1 MSDAFIVNGHIIDPA
16 NNIDELGDLVITDGR
31 IVRVGVNSSQR
42 SAVSDQQEN
51 LVVGKH
57 SGLQTPPT
65 TSESRKPKVS
75 ESHSDVYDATGLIV
89 APGLIDMH
97 VHLRE
102 PGFEHKE
109 TIATGT
115 AAAAAGGFTSVACM
129 ANTSPVIDTPEKIEE
144 IYEIARDAAATNVF
158 PFGSITKG
166 LAGHEL
172 TDMRGMRS
180 AGAVGFSDDGVTV
193 MNAALMRD
201 ALSLSAELGFPIMVH
216 CEEHNLNAGAVMNL
230 GETSRKLGLIG
241 SPNAA
246 EDIIV
251 ARDIMLAEMTGGHL
265 HVLHVSTAGAV
276 ALIRQGKSRGVH
288 LTAEACP
295 HHWILTDTEV
305 EKQGTNAKMHPPLRT
320 QTDIDAVIE
329 GLCDGT
335 IDAIATDHAPHAPS
349 EKAQEM
355 LDAPNGIIGL
365 ETCLPLVF
373 TSLVQPGHLTLMEA
387 IAKMTA
393 IPANILGINR
403 GTLSVGAVGDVTVIN
418 INSVN
423 HVDITKSH
431 SKSQNTP
438 FAGWELKGWQMTT
451 LREGS
456 RIGVRPS

>member
-16 NNIDELGDLVITDGR
+16 NNIDEIGDLQITDGK
-31 IVRVGVNSSQR
+31 IAKIGSSGELG
-42 SAVSDQQEN
+42 DY
-51 LVVGKH
+51 
-57 SGLQTPPT
+57 QTA
-65 TSESRKPKVS
+65 
-75 ESHSDVYDATGLIV
+75 DVYDATGLVV

-129 ANTSPVIDTPEKIEE
+129 ANTSPVVDTPEKIEQ
-144 IYEIARDAAATNVF
+144 IYNIANETAATNVF

-166 LAGHEL
+166 LAGEEL
-172 TDMRGMRS
+172 TDMRRMYS
-180 AGAVGFSDDGVTV
+180 AGAVGFTDDGVTV

-201 ALSLSAELGFPIMVH
+201 ALTLSAELGFPIMVH

-276 ALIRQGKSRGVH
+276 ELVRQGKQRGVH
-288 LTAEACP
+288 VTAEVCP
-295 HHWILTDTEV
+295 HHWILTDAEI

-320 QTDIDAVIE
+320 QADIDAIIE
-329 GLCDGT
+329 GLRDGT

-349 EKAQEM
+349 EKAQGM
-355 LDAPNGIIGL
+355 VDAPNGIIGL
-365 ETCLPLVF
+365 ETCFPLVF
-373 TSLVQPGHLTLMEA
+373 TYLVQPGHLTLADA
-387 IAKMTA
+387 IAKMT
-393 IPANILGINR
+393 IVPAHILGIDR
-403 GTLSVGAVGDVTVIN
+403 GTLSVGAVGDVTVIDVDT
-418 INSVN
+418 VN
-423 HVDITKSH
+423 RVDVTKSR

-438 FAGWELKGWQMTT
+438 FAGWELKGWQALT
-451 LREGS
+451 LRKGD
-456 RIGVRPS
+456 RIGASELDIKSA

>member
-1 MSDAFIVNGHIIDPA
+1 MNDAFITNGHIIDPA
-16 NNIDELGDLVITDGR
+16 NNIDAVGDLVIADSR
-31 IVRVGVNSSQR
+31 IVRVG
-42 SAVSDQQEN
+42 DQEK
-51 LVVGKH
+51 VPK
-57 SGLQTPPT
+57 SPT
-65 TSESRKPKVS
+65 TE
-75 ESHSDVYDATGLIV
+75 VYDATGLIV

-109 TIATGT
+109 TIASGT

-144 IYEIARDAAATNVF
+144 IYNIARETAVTNVF
-158 PFGSITKG
+158 PFGSITKD
-166 LAGHEL
+166 LAGNEL
-172 TDMRGMRS
+172 TDLRGMHS

-193 MNAALMRD
+193 MDSALMRD
-201 ALSLSAELGFPIMVH
+201 ALALSAELGFPIMVH
-216 CEEHNLNAGAVMNL
+216 CEDHNLNAGAVMNL

-276 ALIRQGKSRGVH
+276 DLIRQGKNRGVH
-288 LTAEACP
+288 VTAEACP
-295 HHWILTDTEV
+295 HHWILTDAEV

-320 QTDIDAVIE
+320 QTDIDAILE
-329 GLCDGT
+329 GLSDGT

-349 EKAQEM
+349 EKAQGM
-355 LDAPNGIIGL
+355 HNAPNGITGL

-373 TSLVQPGHLTLMEA
+373 THLVQPGHLTLSEA
-387 IAKMTA
+387 IAKMTS

-403 GTLSVGAVGDVTVIN
+403 GTLSVGAIGDVTVIDVN
-418 INSVN
+418 SINR
-423 HVDITKSH
+423 VDVQKSR

-438 FAGWELKGWQMTT
+438 FAGWELKGWQTIT
-451 LREGS
+451 LRAGS
-456 RIGVRPS
+456 RIGIPPSAEEKSV

>member
-1 MSDAFIVNGHIIDPA
+1 MSDACIINGHIIDPA
-16 NNIDELGDLVITDGR
+16 NNIDEVGNLFITDGK
-31 IVRVGVNSSQR
+31 ISS
-42 SAVSDQQEN
+42 VSYQSPGTIDQ
-51 LVVGKH
+51 LKRTL
-57 SGLQTPPT
+57 SGNWKLETGNFF
-65 TSESRKPKVS
+65 
-75 ESHSDVYDATGLIV
+75 YDATGQIV

-115 AAAAAGGFTSVACM
+115 AAAASGGFTSVACM
-129 ANTSPVIDTPEKIEE
+129 ANTSPVIDTPEKIEQ
-144 IYEIARDAAATNVF
+144 IYGIARETAKTNVF
-158 PFGSITKG
+158 PFGSITKD
-166 LAGHEL
+166 LAGEEL

-201 ALSLSAELGFPIMVH
+201 ALALSAELGFPIMVH

-276 ALIRQGKSRGVH
+276 ALIRQAKKRGVH
-288 LTAEACP
+288 VTAEACP

-320 QTDIDAVIE
+320 QADIDAIIE

-335 IDAIATDHAPHAPS
+335 IDAIATDHAPHALS
-349 EKAQEM
+349 EKAQGM
-355 LDAPNGIIGL
+355 LDAPNGITGL
-365 ETCLPLVF
+365 ETCLPLVL
-373 TSLVQPGHLTLMEA
+373 TYLVQPGHLTLGEA
-387 IAKMTA
+387 IAKMA
-393 IPANILGINR
+393 VIPANILGIDR
-403 GTLSVGAVGDVTVIN
+403 GTLSVGAVADATVIDVDSVHPVDVT
-418 INSVN
+418 
-423 HVDITKSH
+423 KSR

-438 FAGWELKGWQMTT
+438 FAGWELKGWQTIT
-451 LREGS
+451 LREGKK
-456 RIGVRPS
+456 I